1 MTSPAT
7 NNRRLWKWLLAVL
20 AIAALVVGASRI
32 VGQRQAQQQQAAK
45 AAAAV
50 ESVVELVPAD
60 LVKVQM
66 RELSQRLAVSGT
78 LKATRSA
85 FIKARVAGEL
95 QDLNL
100 REGDLV
106 RAGQVVARVDATDSQ
121 ARLRQA
127 QQQAEAAKAQVD
139 IAQRTVDNN
148 RTLVEKGFIS
158 RFALESAN
166 ASLAAAQA
174 TYQAAMAGV
183 DVISKQLQDT
193 VLRAPISGQV
203 AQRLAQ
209 NGERIGVDGRVLEL
223 VDISRLE
230 LEASLAAADSPLVRI
245 GQTAELQIEGGNAPV
260 LAKVVRVNPTV
271 VAGSRSV
278 LVYLALAPADG
289 LRQGLFAQGMLVVGS
304 HNSLSLPV
312 SAVRN
317 DRPRP
322 YVQIVR
328 DNKVVHQA
336 IDVGAQGDFDGQWMV
351 GVDGLP
357 ADTVVIAGSVGRLR
371 EGTAVKFAASPL

>member
-1 MTSPAT
+1 
-7 NNRRLWKWLLAVL
+7 
-20 AIAALVVGASRI
+20 
-32 VGQRQAQQQQAAK
+32 
-45 AAAAV
+45 
-50 ESVVELVPAD
+50 
-60 LVKVQM
+60 
-66 RELSQRLAVSGT
+66 
-78 LKATRSA
+78 
-85 FIKARVAGEL
+85 
-95 QDLNL
+95 
-100 REGDLV
+100 
-106 RAGQVVARVDATDSQ
+106 
-121 ARLRQA
+121 
-127 QQQAEAAKAQVD
+127 
-139 IAQRTVDNN
+139 
-148 RTLVEKGFIS
+148 
-158 RFALESAN
+158 
-166 ASLAAAQA
+166 
-174 TYQAAMAGV
+174 MAGV

-336 IDVGAQGDFDGQWMV
+336 IDVGAQGEFDGQWMV

>member
-1 MTSPAT
+1 MKSNPS
-7 NNRRLWKWLLAVL
+7 RIWKWLLTAL
-20 AIAALVVGASRI
+20 IIAGLSFGAARI
-32 VGQRQAQQQQAAK
+32 VAQRAARQQQATE
-45 AAAAV
+45 AAV
-50 ESVVELVPAD
+50 RAEAVMELVVAD
-60 LVKVQM
+60 LVKVQE
-66 RELSQRLAVSGT
+66 RVLTQQLAVSGT

-95 QDLNL
+95 QDLTL

-106 RAGQVVARVDATDSQ
+106 RAGQIVARVDATDSQ

-127 QQQAEAAKAQVD
+127 QQQAEAARSQVD
-139 IAQRTVDNN
+139 IAQRTFDNN
-148 RTLVEKGFIS
+148 STLVEKGFIS
-158 RFALESAN
+158 KWALESSG
-166 ASLAAAQA
+166 ASLATAQA
-174 TYQAAMAGV
+174 NHRAALAGV
-183 DVISKQLQDT
+183 DVITKQLQDT

-230 LEASLAAADSPLVRI
+230 LEASLAAADSALLRTGQQAQLQVEGSARPVRATVARI
-245 GQTAELQIEGGNAPV
+245 
-260 LAKVVRVNPTV
+260 NPTV

-278 LVYLALAPADG
+278 LAYLALEPAEG
-289 LRQGLFAQGMLVVGS
+289 LRQGLFAQGALVVGS
-304 HNSLSLPV
+304 RTSLALPV

-328 DNKVVHQA
+328 DNRVVHQA
-336 IDVGAQGDFDGQWMV
+336 VDLGEQGEFDGQWMV
-351 GVDGLP
+351 AVNGLP
-357 ADTVVIAGSVGRLR
+357 AETLVISGSVGRLR
-371 EGTAVKFAASPL
+371 EGTAVKLAASPL